1 SRPAARVPSLVPLG
15 QLDGDTPPAGSFPAA
30 ASAPLPRTGSI
41 ADAQPPARDSANAR
55 AGDDANARARDD
67 ASARAR
73 DEARAKVRDDANAT
87 AAYGSSKARG
97 AHTDARPSPPSAAF
111 KPPPPP
117 PAIALELDGQASLSL
132 DRAPYEAPPIELDRP
147 PSAVSPPRARL
158 GLAAA
163 LAALALIAGGWWL
176 FASQKPPLP
185 SHVRVQI
192 IDLPPR
198 ARVFLDGN
206 PAQPSFEL
214 AGDRVKHRLRLEAR
228 GHATRLLLFDATA
241 DQTIDG
247 HLDRSE

>member
-67 ASARAR
+67 ARARAR

-117 PAIALELDGQASLSL
+117 PAIALDGQASLSL
-132 DRAPYEAPPIELDRP
+132 DRAPDEAPPIELDRP

-192 IDLPPR
+192 IDLPPG